1 MSVLLS
7 SFLAP
12 PSICNRWMD
21 SLLLIANAFN
31 KTASLIWSWW
41 YSECSRSMP
50 MVAIYGNL
58 TLALSKSLKVPTPSY
73 VQVGRICT
81 THSKNAYHT
90 AQHQLSC
97 PIFVMNV
104 QHMIKLL
111 KIKLPW
117 TSFHQILSRGILS
130 ITSFSLL
137 RKGSIMQFDL
147 RDLSKSRTLKGDYL
161 WPNELAMFADKNNR
175 PILLVPDGFL
185 LPGITVTAETI
196 SYTKSFTKITILL
209 Y

>member
-1 MSVLLS
+1 
-7 SFLAP
+7 
-12 PSICNRWMD
+12 
-21 SLLLIANAFN
+21 
-31 KTASLIWSWW
+31 
-41 YSECSRSMP
+41 MP

-73 VQVGRICT
+73 VQVGRMFT
-81 THSKNAYHT
+81 TQSKSAYHT
-90 AQHQLSC
+90 AQHQLSR
-97 PIFVMNV
+97 PMFMMNV
-104 QHMIKLL
+104 QYMVNFLTIE
-111 KIKLPW
+111 LPR
-117 TSFHQILSRGILS
+117 TYFHQILSRGILS

-185 LPGITVTAETI
+185 LPGTT
-196 SYTKSFTKITILL
+196 Y
-209 Y
+209 YNYRN